1 MPRGT
6 SYAYNVIRIL
16 DRKYSGEYSIDPN
29 ITRSVLGAASLDHHS
44 KDRLLINYFALG
56 FLKTDQNNILR
67 D

>member
-16 DRKYSGEYSIDPN
+16 DRNYSGEYSIDPN

-44 KDRLLINYFALG
+44 KDRLL
-56 FLKTDQNNILR
+56 
-67 D
+67 